1 MLFRAAT
8 PTCSIADA
16 KIVTVDVVAEQE
28 PLREVELAVL
38 GE

>member
-1 MLFRAAT
+1 MFLRAGM

-16 KIVTVDVVAEQE
+16 KIATVDVVFDQVR
-28 PLREVELAVL
+28 PRELELAVL